1 MTHQNKTAV
10 TAAPILPV
18 IANRWSPRAFNI
30 TYQLTQHEL
39 LSVLEAARWAPSAN
53 NGQPWRFSVL
63 ERGTKLHSELVPA
76 LAGWNAAWAPTA
88 SALIVVSREAFTAD
102 GQPHPWSMYDAGL
115 AVGSLIIQAQELGL
129 YTHQMAGLNKEL
141 AANVLGL
148 SDDLDIITV
157 IAIGQLGSVDS
168 LEGPLAEREVAPRTR
183 KELDEIVLHGKP

>member
-1 MTHQNKTAV
+1 
-10 TAAPILPV
+10 
-18 IANRWSPRAFNI
+18 
-30 TYQLTQHEL
+30 
-39 LSVLEAARWAPSAN
+39 
-53 NGQPWRFSVL
+53 
-63 ERGTKLHSELVPA
+63 
-76 LAGWNAAWAPTA
+76 
-88 SALIVVSREAFTAD
+88 
-102 GQPHPWSMYDAGL
+102 MYDAGL